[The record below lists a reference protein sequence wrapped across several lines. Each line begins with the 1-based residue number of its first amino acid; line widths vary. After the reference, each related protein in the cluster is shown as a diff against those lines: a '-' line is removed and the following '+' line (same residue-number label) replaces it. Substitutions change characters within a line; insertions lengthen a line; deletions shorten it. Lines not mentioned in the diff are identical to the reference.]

1 MRIKFKFLH
10 FSIKRKIWLFGGSG
24 CSTVGR
30 LVASDTRGPQFEY
43 NHGQKFI
50 MYLFTDDYCK
60 EAGIDPFFKCK
71 MGLLLS
77 TVNV

>member
-1 MRIKFKFLH
+1 MGYFLVQH
-10 FSIKRKIWLFGGSG
+10 LVTLCAIVFLKRAGLN
-24 CSTVGR
+24 VGR
-30 LVASDTRGPQFEY
+30 VVASDTRGPQFEY